1 MIKPLLAI
9 SHRKI
14 KKKEESIY
22 SFTIN
27 VISKYTIHPFWLFS
41 FSSVLSSI
49 KE

>member
-14 KKKEESIY
+14 KKEESRY

-41 FSSVLSSI
+41 FSSVFSSI